1 MVTKLPQPVA
11 KIPLEFARLRG
22 NLTPPRCHKRF
33 VNHPAVLMACNLSPA
48 TRVSENRFLQSFFA
62 VSASAVL
69 VSGTLLLLTS
79 TAPWNPPQRAE
90 RDPSTPDASGTG
102 PDATA
107 SIDIALPQAPLASDQ
122 GDTGDSIEPQMAAG
136 AEAKAVDV
144 PLLPQASSPEVE
156 VVAALGT
163 PLSPESADVSLDDDA
178 DASIAASAEAA
189 SDAGGNGPS
198 AEVAVA
204 LPLAEVA
211 DLRRD
216 TATDQIAAMLT
227 ALPPRP
233 ITSDK
238 SGAAT
243 SELATALVAEPPAPP
258 PPPASDVT
266 GAAVSKVATA
276 LAASHPTPV
285 AVYAPAAALAPKV
298 AEVAGPPPPLPR
310 RKPAVPLP
318 EPKPVVRPAEP
329 QAAPAKQE
337 LAKQDVAPAKQDT
350 SPQATEQPRGGSG
363 PWQAMALAPADKP
376 VLKVPTARPNNAA
389 YGSQVWAA
397 LARHKPRAGMR
408 GSATVVFSIGENGRL
423 RGVQVGRSSGNARID
438 QLALQTVRSAAPYPP
453 PPAGVATYTIR
464 IDFQ

>member
-1 MVTKLPQPVA
+1 M
-11 KIPLEFARLRG
+11 
-22 NLTPPRCHKRF
+22 
-33 VNHPAVLMACNLSPA
+33 
-48 TRVSENRFLQSFFA
+48 SENRFLQSFFA

-79 TAPWNPPQRAE
+79 TAPWNPPQLADG
-90 RDPSTPDASGTG
+90 DPSTPDASGLA

-122 GDTGDSIEPQMAAG
+122 GDTADSIEPEMAAG
-136 AEAKAVDV
+136 AEAEAPDV
-144 PLLPQASSPEVE
+144 PALPEASSPEVE
-156 VVAALGT
+156 AVAALGT
-163 PLSPESADVSLDDDA
+163 PLSPESADVSLDGNAVDA
-178 DASIAASAEAA
+178 PITAAAEAA
-189 SDAGGNGPS
+189 SDVGGNGPS
-198 AEVAVA
+198 AEIAVAV
-204 LPLAEVA
+204 PLAEVA

-238 SGAAT
+238 SEAAT
-243 SELATALVAEPPAPP
+243 SEVATALVAEPPAPP

-266 GAAVSKVATA
+266 EAASSKVATA
-276 LAASHPTPV
+276 LAASQPAPAPV
-285 AVYAPAAALAPKV
+285 AVDAPAAAPKV
-298 AEVAGPPPPLPR
+298 AEVVGPPPPLPR
-310 RKPAVPLP
+310 RKPAVPQP
-318 EPKPVVRPAEP
+318 EPKPVVRPVEP

-337 LAKQDVAPAKQDT
+337 LAKQDVAPPKQDA
-350 SPQATEQPRGGSG
+350 SPQETEQPRSGSG

-397 LARHKPRAGMR
+397 LARHKPRAGVR
-408 GSATVVFSIGENGRL
+408 GSATVVFSIGENGGL

-453 PPAGVATYTIR
+453 PPSGVATYTIR

>member
-1 MVTKLPQPVA
+1 V
-11 KIPLEFARLRG
+11 
-22 NLTPPRCHKRF
+22 
-33 VNHPAVLMACNLSPA
+33 
-48 TRVSENRFLQSFFA
+48 
-62 VSASAVL
+62 
-69 VSGTLLLLTS
+69 
-79 TAPWNPPQRAE
+79 
-90 RDPSTPDASGTG
+90 

-122 GDTGDSIEPQMAAG
+122 GDTEDGIEPEMAAG
-136 AEAKAVDV
+136 TEAEAANV
-144 PLLPQASSPEVE
+144 PPLPSSPEVE
-156 VVAALGT
+156 AVAALGT
-163 PLSPESADVSLDDDA
+163 PLSPESADVALDGDGGDA
-178 DASIAASAEAA
+178 PITAEDEAA

-211 DLRRD
+211 DLRHD

-238 SGAAT
+238 SEAAT
-243 SELATALVAEPPAPP
+243 SEVATALVDEPPAPP

-266 GAAVSKVATA
+266 GAALSKVATA
-276 LAASHPTPV
+276 LAASHPASVPPV
-285 AVYAPAAALAPKV
+285 AVDAPAAAAAPKV

-318 EPKPVVRPAEP
+318 EPKPVVRPVEP

-337 LAKQDVAPAKQDT
+337 LAKQDVVPPKQDT

-376 VLKVPTARPNNAA
+376 VLKVPTARANNAG

-397 LARHKPRAGMR
+397 LARHKPRAGVR
-408 GSATVVFSIGENGRL
+408 GSTTVVFSIGGNGGL

>member
-1 MVTKLPQPVA
+1 
-11 KIPLEFARLRG
+11 
-22 NLTPPRCHKRF
+22 
-33 VNHPAVLMACNLSPA
+33 
-48 TRVSENRFLQSFFA
+48 
-62 VSASAVL
+62 
-69 VSGTLLLLTS
+69 
-79 TAPWNPPQRAE
+79 
-90 RDPSTPDASGTG
+90 
-102 PDATA
+102 
-107 SIDIALPQAPLASDQ
+107 
-122 GDTGDSIEPQMAAG
+122 MAAG
-136 AEAKAVDV
+136 AEAEAADV
-144 PLLPQASSPEVE
+144 PPLPQASSPEVE
-156 VVAALGT
+156 AVAALGT

-178 DASIAASAEAA
+178 DASIGASAEAA
-189 SDAGGNGPS
+189 SHARGNGPS

-204 LPLAEVA
+204 VPLAEVA

-216 TATDQIAAMLT
+216 AATDQIAAMLT

-238 SGAAT
+238 SVA
-243 SELATALVAEPPAPP
+243 ALVAEPPAPP

-266 GAAVSKVATA
+266 EAASSKVATA
-276 LAASHPTPV
+276 LAASKAAPMPV
-285 AVYAPAAALAPKV
+285 AVAPAPAPKV

-310 RKPAVPLP
+310 RKPALPLP
-318 EPKPVVRPAEP
+318 QPKPVVRPAEA

-337 LAKQDVAPAKQDT
+337 LAKQDAAPAKQDT
-350 SPQATEQPRGGSG
+350 SAQASEQPRGGSG

-408 GSATVVFSIGENGRL
+408 GSVTVVFSIGENGGL
-423 RGVQVGRSSGNARID
+423 RGLQVGRSSGNARID

-453 PPAGVATYTIR
+453 PPGGVATYTIR

>member
-1 MVTKLPQPVA
+1 
-11 KIPLEFARLRG
+11 
-22 NLTPPRCHKRF
+22 
-33 VNHPAVLMACNLSPA
+33 
-48 TRVSENRFLQSFFA
+48 
-62 VSASAVL
+62 L

-79 TAPWNPPQRAE
+79 TAPWNPPQRADG
-90 RDPSTPDASGTG
+90 DPSTPDVSG
-102 PDATA
+102 PVPEATA

-122 GDTGDSIEPQMAAG
+122 GDTEDGIEPEMAAG
-136 AEAKAVDV
+136 AEVEAPDV
-144 PLLPQASSPEVE
+144 PALPQASSLEVE
-156 VVAALGT
+156 AVAALGT
-163 PLSPESADVSLDDDA
+163 PLSPESADVGLDGDGA
-178 DASIAASAEAA
+178 DAPITAEAEV

-198 AEVAVA
+198 AEVAVSV
-204 LPLAEVA
+204 PLAEVA
-211 DLRRD
+211 DLRHD

-227 ALPPRP
+227 AMPPRP

-238 SGAAT
+238 SEAAT
-243 SELATALVAEPPAPP
+243 TEVATALVAEPPAPP

-266 GAAVSKVATA
+266 GAALSKGATA
-276 LAASHPTPV
+276 LAASHPAAAPPV
-285 AVYAPAAALAPKV
+285 AADAPPAAPAPKV
-298 AEVAGPPPPLPR
+298 AQMAGPPPPLPR

-329 QAAPAKQE
+329 QSAPAKQE
-337 LAKQDVAPAKQDT
+337 LAKQDVGRPKQDT
-350 SPQATEQPRGGSG
+350 SPQATEQPRSGSG

-397 LARHKPRAGMR
+397 LARHKPRAGVR
-408 GSATVVFSIGENGRL
+408 GSATVVFSIGENGGL

>member
-1 MVTKLPQPVA
+1 M
-11 KIPLEFARLRG
+11 
-22 NLTPPRCHKRF
+22 
-33 VNHPAVLMACNLSPA
+33 
-48 TRVSENRFLQSFFA
+48 SENQFLQSFFA

-79 TAPWNPPQRAE
+79 TAPWNPPQRADG
-90 RDPSTPDASGTG
+90 DPSTPDAAGLA

-122 GDTGDSIEPQMAAG
+122 GDTEDSIEPRNGRWSRGGSRRRACSCPKRALRRSKRRCARHAAQPR
-136 AEAKAVDV
+136 ERRC
-144 PLLPQASSPEVE
+144 
-156 VVAALGT
+156 VARRH
-163 PLSPESADVSLDDDA
+163 DA

-204 LPLAEVA
+204 VPLAEVA

-238 SGAAT
+238 SEAAT
-243 SELATALVAEPPAPP
+243 SEVATALVAEPPAPP

-266 GAAVSKVATA
+266 ESCTLEGGNRAGRLTTCARACRRRCTCGSASAKGRRGGWSPATV
-276 LAASHPTPV
+276 AASETRGT
-285 AVYAPAAALAPKV
+285 AARTETGGSSGGAPSRSRQ
-298 AEVAGPPPPLPR
+298 AGIGEAGRRPP
-310 RKPAVPLP
+310 
-318 EPKPVVRPAEP
+318 
-329 QAAPAKQE
+329 
-337 LAKQDVAPAKQDT
+337 KQDT
-350 SPQATEQPRGGSG
+350 SPQATEQPRSGSG

-389 YGSQVWAA
+389 YGSQV
-397 LARHKPRAGMR
+397 
-408 GSATVVFSIGENGRL
+408 GRRL
-423 RGVQVGRSSGNARID
+423 PGISLGQAC
-438 QLALQTVRSAAPYPP
+438 AAAPRSYSPSARTAAC
-453 PPAGVATYTIR
+453 AG
-464 IDFQ
+464 

>member
-1 MVTKLPQPVA
+1 
-11 KIPLEFARLRG
+11 
-22 NLTPPRCHKRF
+22 
-33 VNHPAVLMACNLSPA
+33 
-48 TRVSENRFLQSFFA
+48 VSENRFLQSFFA

-79 TAPWNPPQRAE
+79 TAPWNPPQFADG
-90 RDPSTPDASGTG
+90 DPSTPDASG
-102 PDATA
+102 PVSDATA

-122 GDTGDSIEPQMAAG
+122 GNTEDGIEPEMAAG
-136 AEAKAVDV
+136 AEAEAPDV
-144 PLLPQASSPEVE
+144 PALPQASSPEVE
-156 VVAALGT
+156 AVAALGT
-163 PLSPESADVSLDDDA
+163 PLSPESADVSLDDNAA

-189 SDAGGNGPS
+189 SDVGGNGPS

-204 LPLAEVA
+204 VPLAEVA

-238 SGAAT
+238 SEAAT
-243 SELATALVAEPPAPP
+243 SEVATALVAEPPAPP

-266 GAAVSKVATA
+266 EAALSKVATA
-276 LAASHPTPV
+276 LATSRPVPTPV
-285 AVYAPAAALAPKV
+285 AVDAPAAAPAPKV
-298 AEVAGPPPPLPR
+298 AEMVGPPPPLPR
-310 RKPAVPLP
+310 RKPPVPQP
-318 EPKPVVRPAEP
+318 EPKPVLRPAEP

-337 LAKQDVAPAKQDT
+337 LAKQDVAPPKQDT
-350 SPQATEQPRGGSG
+350 SPQETEQAHGSSG

-376 VLKVPTARPNNAA
+376 VLKVPTGRPNNAG

-397 LARHKPRAGMR
+397 LARHKPRAGVR
-408 GSATVVFSIGENGRL
+408 GSATVVFSIGENGGL